1 MIRRRI
7 AAVTPPALLLAYPAT
22 VVAALWPNT
31 WAFAATALVAYVADE
46 IVSREDLAVGERLAQ
61 AGAGVTVRFLLR
73 ELALLLLLI
82 RQGHAGEVAFVILS
96 LGLLGLHVTR
106 GAYSALT
113 LYVVRRRRLPVVTRG
128 IDLSALRVP
137 DAPSPLLTTRHTRT
151 MLHLDVPVLAGA
163 LLGPWYGV
171 GGLVVAYAL
180 GAAAALLMA
189 RHALRNRHLG
199 SEDRVF
205 GAVNA
210 RLAELR
216 PEVALYFSGSPDSAY
231 QVNMWLSA
239 VDDLDRPAVV
249 ILRERV
255 MVPLLG
261 RTRTPVL
268 CVPKAMDLV
277 RLDLSSLRCAL
288 YPANVGKN
296 LHMLRM
302 SGIRSAFVNHGDSD
316 KPASFN
322 PFARAYDE
330 VWVAGP
336 AGRERYLTMRT
347 GVRDDE
353 IVEIGR
359 PQLAPIDTSGV
370 TPDPMFTVLYAPTWE
385 GWSEDLAHSSVAAMG
400 PAIVRALLDLSP
412 RIRVLYKPHPLTGTR
427 DPRATARHDEI
438 VAMIERANATRESS
452 GTEHFEALRNIGR
465 RIDALAG
472 DESAGDE
479 AQISRDTG
487 RPAFPDDRRDAED
500 SWVETYWQAGG
511 PVRHR
516 VITGPRPHVYDCFN
530 HADLLITDISSVA
543 GDFIVT
549 GKPYAVTNVA
559 GVDTEEF
566 RRLYPTAAMAAYL
579 ISPDCAELPG
589 VVARARADGPDP
601 MAERRRELRRRLL
614 GAEGLDSVKAFDAAV
629 SALCAKSLA
638 RTEPLARTDDDRPA
652 A

>member
-1 MIRRRI
+1 MTDHRI
-7 AAVTPPALLLAYPAT
+7 AAATGPAILLAYPAT
-22 VVAALWPNT
+22 VVAALWPST
-31 WAFAATALVAYVADE
+31 WAFEVAYRENLPILDRLTQ
-46 IVSREDLAVGERLAQ
+46 VSV
-61 AGAGVTVRFLLR
+61 GVTVRFLLR

-82 RQGHAGEVAFVILS
+82 RQGHAGDSAFVILS
-96 LGLLGLHVTR
+96 LGLLGLHAVR
-106 GAYSALT
+106 GAYSGLT
-113 LYVVRRRRLPVVTRG
+113 LYVIRRRRLPVVTRD
-128 IDLSALRVP
+128 IDLSELRIP
-137 DAPSPLLTTRHTRT
+137 NAPSPVLTTRHTHT
-151 MLHLDVPVLAGA
+151 MLYLDVPILAGA
-163 LLGPWYGV
+163 LFGV
-171 GGLVVAYAL
+171 WIGAGGLLVAYGL
-180 GAAAALLMA
+180 GAVAALLMA

-199 SEDRVF
+199 NEDRVF
-205 GAVNA
+205 DVVNK

-231 QVNMWLSA
+231 QANMWLS
-239 VDDLDRPAVV
+239 VIDDLDRRAVI

-268 CVPKAMDLV
+268 CVPKAMDMV

-336 AGRERYLTMRT
+336 AGRDRYLTMRT
-347 GVRDDE
+347 GVRNED

-370 TPDPMFTVLYAPTWE
+370 TPDPIFTVLYAPTWE
-385 GWSEDLAHSSVAAMG
+385 GWSDDLAHSSVATMG
-400 PAIVRALLDLSP
+400 PAIVRALLDHSP

-427 DPRATARHDEI
+427 DPQAIVRHKEI
-438 VAMIERANATRESS
+438 VAMIERANAKRESS
-452 GTEHFEALRNIGR
+452 GDEYFDVLKSIGR
-465 RIDALAG
+465 RIEALAG

-479 AQISRDTG
+479 AQISRDAG
-487 RPAFPDDRRDAED
+487 RPAFPDDRREAED
-500 SWVETYWQAGG
+500 SWVEAYWKAGG
-511 PVRHR
+511 PAKHR

-549 GKPYAVTNVA
+549 GKPYAVTNVG
-559 GVDTEEF
+559 GVEAEEF

-579 ISPDCAELPG
+579 IGPDCAELLG
-589 VVARARADGPDP
+589 VVSQARGEGSDP
-601 MAERRRELRRRLL
+601 MAERRRELRGHLL
-614 GAEGLDSVKAFDAAV
+614 GSEGLDSVKAFDAAV
-629 SALCAKSLA
+629 SALCAKSH
-638 RTEPLARTDDDRPA
+638 TRTDDDRPA

>member
-1 MIRRRI
+1 MIWRKII
-7 AAVTPPALLLAYPAT
+7 AGAEPAILLAYPAT
-22 VVAALWPNT
+22 VVAALWPST
-31 WAFAATALVAYVADE
+31 WAFAATALIAYVADE
-46 IVSREDLAVGERLAQ
+46 VVFRANLGVGDRLAQ
-61 AGAGVTVRFLLR
+61 VNVGVTVRFLFC
-73 ELALLLLLI
+73 ELALLLMLV
-82 RQGHAGEVAFVILS
+82 RQGHAGDSAFVILT
-96 LGLLGLHVTR
+96 LGLLGLHGMR

-113 LYVVRRRRLPVVTRG
+113 LYVIRRRRLPVVTRD
-128 IDLSALRVP
+128 IDLSPLRIP

-163 LLGPWYGV
+163 LFGVWIGV

-180 GAAAALLMA
+180 GVTAALLMA

-199 SEDRVF
+199 NEDRIFDV
-205 GAVNA
+205 VNA
-210 RLAELR
+210 RLAELS

-231 QVNMWLSA
+231 QANMWLSA
-239 VDDLDRPAVV
+239 VDDLDRRAVI

-268 CVPKAMDLV
+268 CVPKAMDMV
-277 RLDLSSLRCAL
+277 RLDLSSLKCAL

-302 SGIRSAFVNHGDSD
+302 SGIRSAFINHGDSD

-347 GVRDDE
+347 GVRAED

-359 PQLAPIDTSGV
+359 PQLAPINTSGH
-370 TPDPMFTVLYAPTWE
+370 TPDPILTVLYAPTWE
-385 GWSEDLAHSSVAAMG
+385 GWSDDLAHSSVATMG
-400 PAIVRALLDLSP
+400 PAIVRALLDHSP
-412 RIRVLYKPHPLTGTR
+412 RLRVLYKPHPLTGTR
-427 DPRATARHDEI
+427 DPRAIAVHEQI
-438 VAMIERANATRESS
+438 VAMIERANAQRESS
-452 GTEHFEALRNIGR
+452 GDEYVDVLKSIDR

-479 AQISRDTG
+479 AQISRDAG
-487 RPAFPDDRRDAED
+487 RPAFPDERREAED
-500 SWVETYWQAGG
+500 SWHETYWRAGG
-511 PVRHR
+511 PDKHR

-530 HADLLITDISSVA
+530 HTDLLITDISSVA

-549 GKPYAVTNVA
+549 GKPYAVTNVG
-559 GVDTEEF
+559 GVDAEEF
-566 RRLYPTAAMAAYL
+566 RRRYPTAAMAAYL
-579 ISPDCAELPG
+579 ISPDCGELPG
-589 VVARARADGPDP
+589 VVERARSEDTDP
-601 MAERRRELRRRLL
+601 MAEHRRELRKRLL
-614 GAEGLDSVKAFDAAV
+614 SFEGLDSVKAFDAAV
-629 SALCAKSLA
+629 SALCGKSLT
-638 RTEPLARTDDDRPA
+638 RSDDDRPA